1 MTEISFRPHQGKNL
15 YFIWVE
21 PYSKK
26 KKKMFLIIY
35 NRTLGAFVF
44 SRAKWLCKISLPKN
58 CDQRRLL
65 ISVKANP
72 AGLLAAEFC
81 YQGVKTAE

>member
-26 KKKMFLIIY
+26 KMFLIIY

-44 SRAKWLCKISLPKN
+44 SRAKWFCKISLPKN
-58 CDQRRLL
+58 CDQRGLP
-65 ISVKANP
+65 ISLKQIQP
-72 AGLLAAEFC
+72 DF
-81 YQGVKTAE
+81 